1 MTALRLPVG
10 MPDGLIYPA
19 VGIDALLSG
28 AARRYADRVAL
39 IDGDL
44 SLTFAQLHEHALR
57 VAHGLRQLGIR
68 RGDAVALC
76 QPNSAW
82 FTVTYFG
89 SLLAGA
95 VVAPI
100 NPTLPPAAIRDQID
114 EVGATAA
121 IVHASTAPLIEAAAA
136 PTVRLVV
143 AVPATAAAPA
153 PGASTPPAVAL
164 DELLAFEPEPAQ
176 RISPDDLA
184 HLSFTGGTTGRSK
197 AVRVLHRNVVAN
209 ALQMATWRSG
219 AVPVVEDDGAVYL
232 EEVPDARTEFMS
244 PLGQACAVT
253 VAPLFHAMGLV
264 TQNLNVIIGGTS
276 VIMGRFD
283 PARFLDLVE
292 EHRATQLSGS
302 PAFFHALLASP
313 ALADREFPSVRSLTS
328 GAAPIDTSTLDALRG
343 PFPRAI
349 VVESYGLTEA
359 TMGLCSGLLDAGD
372 PTPVGSV
379 GVPVFDTEVEIR
391 DPSAPDTTVATGEVG
406 ELYARGPQIA
416 DGYLGH
422 PELTA
427 AQFRDGWLLTGDLA
441 RRDEQGNIFI
451 VGRAKDMLIYKG
463 YNVYP
468 GQLEEILATH
478 PSVAQAAVIGVP
490 AGDAGEI
497 PVAYVVPTAGTVPDA
512 DTAQELLDHVAAQV
526 APYQKVREVHF
537 TGALPTSAAGKIL
550 KTELRQNHRPAV
562 SR

>member
-10 MPDGLIYPA
+10 MPDGLTYPSVGLDA
-19 VGIDALLSG
+19 VLAG
-28 AARRYADRVAL
+28 AARRYRDRVAL
-39 IDGDL
+39 VDGDL
-44 SLTFAQLHEHALR
+44 SLTFGQLQDHALR
-57 VAHGLRQLGIR
+57 VAHGLRQHGIR

-100 NPTLPPAAIRDQID
+100 NPTLPPAAIRDQLD

-153 PGASTPPAVAL
+153 ESSPAAIAL
-164 DELLAFEPEPAQ
+164 EELLTFEPEPAQ
-176 RISPDDLA
+176 PISPDDLA

-209 ALQMATWRSG
+209 ALQMATWRTG
-219 AVPVVEDDGAVYL
+219 AVPVVDAGAVYL
-232 EEVPDARTEFMS
+232 EEVPGARTEFMS
-244 PLGQACAVT
+244 PLGQACSVT

-264 TQNLNVIIGGTS
+264 TQNLNVLIGGTS

-313 ALADREFPSVRSLTS
+313 ALADREFTSVCSLTS
-328 GAAPIDTSTLDALRG
+328 GAAPIDTSTLEALRG

-359 TMGLCSGLLDAGD
+359 TMGLCSGLLDTAD

-379 GVPVFDTEVEIR
+379 GVPVFDTEIEIR
-391 DPSAPDTTVATGEVG
+391 DPGAPDRIVPTGEVG

-441 RRDEQGNIFI
+441 RRDEDGNIFI

-537 TGALPTSAAGKIL
+537 TDALPTSAAGKIL
-550 KTELRQNHRPAV
+550 KTELRQNHRPTV
-562 SR
+562 NY

>member
-10 MPDGLIYPA
+10 MPDGLTYPP

-28 AARRYADRVAL
+28 AARRYRDRVAL
-39 IDGDL
+39 LDGDL
-44 SLTFAQLHEHALR
+44 SLTYAQLHDHALR
-57 VAHGLRQLGIR
+57 VAHGLRRHGIR

-100 NPTLPPAAIRDQID
+100 NPTLPPAAIRDQLD

-136 PTVRLVV
+136 PTVGLVV

-153 PGASTPPAVAL
+153 PGEPPSPTVPL
-164 DELLAFEPEPAQ
+164 DELLTFEPEPAQ
-176 RISPDDLA
+176 PISPNDLA

-219 AVPVVEDDGAVYL
+219 TVPVVDDGAVHL
-232 EEVPDARTEFMS
+232 EEVPGARTDFMS

-313 ALADREFPSVRSLTS
+313 ALAGREFTSVRSLTS
-328 GAAPIDTSTLDALRG
+328 GAAPIDTSTLEALRA
-343 PFPRAI
+343 PFPHAI

-379 GVPVFDTEVEIR
+379 GVPVFDTEIEIR
-391 DPSAPDTTVATGEVG
+391 DPSDPGAIVPAGEVG

-441 RRDEQGNIFI
+441 RRDERGNIYI

-478 PSVAQAAVIGVP
+478 PSVAQSAVIGVP

-497 PVAYVVPTAGTVPDA
+497 PVAYVVPTTGTVPDA
-512 DTAQELLDHVAAQV
+512 DTAEQLLDHVAAQV

-537 TGALPTSAAGKIL
+537 TDALPTSAAGKIL
-550 KTELRQNHRPAV
+550 KTELRRNHRPAV